1 MLSLNRA
8 CKSNKNREVSVAERS
23 KAPDSS
29 FEIQTNNNVC
39 SGQ

>member
-29 FEIQTNNNVC
+29 LKYKLTNNVC